1 MYSAAQQSGNASP
14 SHLLGIAVTFLLP
27 GLLLLYRRRQLAQEP
42 PMIGRP
48 TDAVARLRL
57 AYLISGWLC
66 TGFGA
71 FALLVSALTALTSGR

>member
-1 MYSAAQQSGNASP
+1 
-14 SHLLGIAVTFLLP
+14 
-27 GLLLLYRRRQLAQEP
+27 
-42 PMIGRP
+42 MIGRP